1 VEDSRRQEGVDDV
14 RCRQAGE
21 GTGSGT
27 GAGAKEGAGG
37 LHCVSGHRAPDGA
50 GGGWG
55 PDGGGAWM

>member
-1 VEDSRRQEGVDDV
+1 VDDV

-27 GAGAKEGAGG
+27 GASAKDGAGG

-50 GGGWG
+50 GSGKGPGGC
-55 PDGGGAWM
+55 GACV